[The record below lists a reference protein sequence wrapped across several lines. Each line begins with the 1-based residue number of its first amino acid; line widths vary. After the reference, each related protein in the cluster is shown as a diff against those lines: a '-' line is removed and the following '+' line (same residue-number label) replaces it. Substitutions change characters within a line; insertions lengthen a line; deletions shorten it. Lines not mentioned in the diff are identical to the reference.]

1 MSLCVLNLLNQ
12 IERRVQE
19 KLEEEEE
26 RERKR
31 VKLDEK
37 AKRAAVRKTSYSIY
51 DSKHFPIT
59 HSLVKNTSFTTP
71 WSINVTIIF
80 KVLFIDGSLLS
91 GEKTGV

>member
-1 MSLCVLNLLNQ
+1 MNLCVLNLLDQ

-37 AKRAAVRKTSYSIY
+37 AKRAAVRKTSYSI
-51 DSKHFPIT
+51 
-59 HSLVKNTSFTTP
+59 
-71 WSINVTIIF
+71 
-80 KVLFIDGSLLS
+80 
-91 GEKTGV
+91 